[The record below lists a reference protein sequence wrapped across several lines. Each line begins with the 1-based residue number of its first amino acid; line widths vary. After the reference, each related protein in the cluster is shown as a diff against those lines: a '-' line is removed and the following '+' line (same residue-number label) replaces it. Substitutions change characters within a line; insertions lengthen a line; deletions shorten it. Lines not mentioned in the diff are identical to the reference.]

1 MSFCLSKIEKL
12 INKNHYVIE
21 GIYIY
26 ENLCRYIKLISTHTG
41 ESMTIHI
48 DPQYRFTMT
57 KEEDERTSVLQ
68 NIDFSEGDTIIEKYK
83 EYPDKRDLEPKYR
96 KHVKVS
102 EDADVE
108 LSEKLE
114 EKYRCKIF
122 LKDLEKPKIS
132 LVKSFFRQL
141 QRLSLIVQDLRYRL
155 CIFFKN
161 YMFVTEQD
169 DIVNCYI
176 ADKSVNHSINV
187 VVDIEYFHKKIGVVQ
202 QDTSI
207 IKKSLY
213 TLINKNHS
221 DCVENIK
228 TLIQS
233 LHTSFST
240 VDFIKVSQ
248 TEIEN
253 NLSKAS
259 GLLSTIQSQLDSFL
273 VQYSQL
279 DKSREDIYVHEKKRL
294 ENKIRDSESVK
305 QKLLNYILSIYDMKD
320 KLVLT
325 LDQVEFDIS
334 IFLDGIRK
342 RIEEFNSLKK

>member
-1 MSFCLSKIEKL
+1 MPFGLSKLEKL

-21 GIYIY
+21 SIYIY
-26 ENLCRYIKLISTHTG
+26 ENLCRYIKIISTKTG
-41 ESMTIHI
+41 ESITIHI
-48 DPQYRFTMT
+48 DQQYRFSMS
-57 KEEDERTSVLQ
+57 KEDDERTSVLQ
-68 NIDFSEGDTIIEKYK
+68 IIDFSEGDTMIEKYN

-96 KHVKVS
+96 KQVQVS
-102 EDADVE
+102 EDDDVE
-108 LSEKLE
+108 LSDKLE
-114 EKYRCKIF
+114 EKYRFKIF
-122 LKDLEKPKIS
+122 LKDLEKPKIT

-169 DIVNCYI
+169 DIVNCYYT
-176 ADKSVNHSINV
+176 DKSVNHAINV
-187 VVDIEYFHKKIGVVQ
+187 VVDIEYFHKKLGVVQ
-202 QDTSI
+202 QDTST

-213 TLINKNHS
+213 TLVNKNHN

-228 TLIQS
+228 TLIDS
-233 LHTSFST
+233 LRDSFST

-253 NLSKAS
+253 NLSKAI
-259 GLLSTIQSQLDSFL
+259 GLLTTIQTQLDSFL

-279 DKSREDIYVHEKKRL
+279 DRTREDIYVHEKKRL
-294 ENKIRDSESVK
+294 EDKIRASETVK
-305 QKLLNYILSIYDMKD
+305 QKLLNYILSVYDMKD

-342 RIEEFNSLKK
+342 RIEEFNTLKK